1 MNRFERKILFA
12 IGLSVFLTLG
22 GVVFLGREAL
32 REVYQV
38 GVNERFGEEL
48 VRGVEARRGQLM
60 ALRSSTEQAADAVQ
74 WAVEAELAKKRGRR
88 RLQSLVEELLARYP
102 FVREIRVSDSRGS
115 VIASAARTFDDADG
129 NMRETDRN
137 RVAAVGE
144 TSLDISVRVVVPEIY
159 FERLQQAGEAAEV
172 YSRLQRE
179 RASVSDVYLL
189 VFGVLVFLVIV
200 VAFVIGAI
208 VSRRVTK
215 RVAALADAS
224 RRVGAGDLTVS
235 IPTSATDEVTELTQ
249 AFNDMVR
256 DLRDSR
262 TRIEYLQRISAWQDC
277 RSGARRDLRR
287 PRRRVPS
294 ETRACPCNH

>member
-88 RLQSLVEELLARYP
+88 RLQSLDEELLERYP

-115 VIASAARTFDDADG
+115 VIASASMRSPRT
-129 NMRETDRN
+129 
-137 RVAAVGE
+137 
-144 TSLDISVRVVVPEIY
+144 
-159 FERLQQAGEAAEV
+159 AG
-172 YSRLQRE
+172 
-179 RASVSDVYLL
+179 
-189 VFGVLVFLVIV
+189 
-200 VAFVIGAI
+200 
-208 VSRRVTK
+208 RR
-215 RVAALADAS
+215 
-224 RRVGAGDLTVS
+224 
-235 IPTSATDEVTELTQ
+235 
-249 AFNDMVR
+249 
-256 DLRDSR
+256 
-262 TRIEYLQRISAWQDC
+262 
-277 RSGARRDLRR
+277 
-287 PRRRVPS
+287 
-294 ETRACPCNH
+294 